1 MKKRRREVQ
10 VVVDGADFPW
20 ETNSQSSKPKPK
32 GALHPPSSGAPS
44 LPPSSLSS
52 DEVQKYKKFAT
63 KISSNDDFNKMFKEV
78 QTKGQQQFTGYAK
91 KLYKEEDYEKKT
103 GKKLKRQ
110 SVPRNILAGMIKKQ
124 AGKEEKA
131 ERIAREAGIV
141 TAKKKKGKRKSYSE
155 ASRKDS
161 QVAGP
166 APNIGFMSGGMF
178 KVNK

>member
-10 VVVDGADFPW
+10 VVIDGADFPW

-166 APNIGFMSGGMF
+166 
-178 KVNK
+178 